1 MAARK
6 KKQTQTKSLSS
17 EDENVTDLSKLE
29 QLSVDQL
36 ITQAL
41 ARHKAELAA
50 DKKIKV
56 KELGHLASLAEEYL
70 NCFLLIGFS
79 VQNEKVILQ
88 SMSTSKDEAALMDL
102 LRTTFIELLG
112 NRP

>member
-6 KKQTQTKSLSS
+6 KKQINPSPVPEEEKNSTI
-17 EDENVTDLSKLE
+17 SKVE
-29 QLSVDQL
+29 QVNIDQL

-41 ARHKAELAA
+41 KRHKDEVAV
-50 DKKIKV
+50 DKKLKV
-56 KELGHLASLAEEYL
+56 KELGHLASLTEEYL

-79 VQNEKVILQ
+79 IQNEKVVLQ
-88 SMSTSKDEAALMDL
+88 SITNSKDEAALMDL
-102 LRTTFIELLG
+102 LRSTFIDLAG

>member
-6 KKQTQTKSLSS
+6 KKQTDLPSEEESS
-17 EDENVTDLSKLE
+17 NLSKAE
-29 QLSVDQL
+29 QLNIDQL

-41 ARHKAELAA
+41 SRHKQELAA
-50 DKKIKV
+50 DKKQKV

-79 VQNEKVILQ
+79 IQNEKVILH
-88 SMSTSKDEAALMDL
+88 SMSNSKDEAALMDL
-102 LRTTFIELLG
+102 LRSTFIDLAG